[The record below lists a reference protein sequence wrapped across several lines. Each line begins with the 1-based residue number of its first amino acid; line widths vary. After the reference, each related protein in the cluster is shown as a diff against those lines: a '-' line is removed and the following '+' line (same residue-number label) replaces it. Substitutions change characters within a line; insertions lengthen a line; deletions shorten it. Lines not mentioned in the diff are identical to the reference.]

1 MLTWSKR
8 SKQVKRQ
15 PVSPS
20 VVELE
25 GPFTHELVHTRGLR
39 LHAAVAGDPSHPLVV
54 LLHGSF
60 GGWFDFRE
68 VIAPLAAAG
77 FHVAAVDARGYGMSD
92 KPPATAADDLRTAT
106 GDIAGLIQ
114 ALGHQDAAVVG
125 ADSGGTVAWML
136 ATSYPERVR
145 ALVSVCAAHPTD
157 MRRSAAARPW
167 NYPWMIGRS
176 LVSRIPALAM
186 VGPPWIMDRVYQR
199 NLTFNTAAEYHHT
212 EAFAE
217 ILQLRQLASRIG
229 NSRPAFIRNN
239 RLLLSAVPARSLG
252 DKVAAPTLL
261 IEPPRRAWRHLSAR
275 SRARVRGFVEVRGME
290 GTKNLPHIEAP
301 TAFADTV
308 ATFLRSTAPSP

>member
-1 MLTWSKR
+1 MLKR
-8 SKQVKRQ
+8 IKRPKRQ

-25 GPFTHELVHTRGLR
+25 GPYTHELVHTRGLR
-39 LHAAVAGDPSHPLVV
+39 LHAAVAGDPSHPLIV

-125 ADSGGTVAWML
+125 ADTGGTVAWML

-145 ALVSVCAAHPTD
+145 TVISVCAAHPTD
-157 MRRSAAARPW
+157 LRRSIAARPW
-167 NYPWMIGRS
+167 NYPWLIARNI
-176 LVSRIPALAM
+176 VFRVPALALM
-186 VGPPWIMDRVYQR
+186 RPPWVMDQVFQR
-199 NLTFNTAAEYHHT
+199 NLQLSTAGEFHSTAAFEQ
-212 EAFAE
+212 

-229 NSRPAFIRNN
+229 NSRPAFVRNN
-239 RLLLSAVPARSLG
+239 RLLLSSVPARSLG
-252 DKVAAPTLL
+252 DRVTAPALL
-261 IEPPRRAWRHLSAR
+261 IEPTRRAWRHLSAR
-275 SRARVRGFVEVRGME
+275 SRARVAGAVEVRRIE
-290 GTKNLPHIEAP
+290 GTKYLPHIENP
-301 TAFADTV
+301 RAFTETV
-308 ATFLRSTAPSP
+308 VDFLRRRA